1 MGSAARVFRVEEWET
16 FFCPRAELSEDDARQ
31 MARLGQG
38 RLTLVAPSIFNDQRW
53 ALRSEGWVGYLPV
66 GPDLAVALQPKTR
79 VANLFRMLEY
89 AYGLDLDL
97 SEGNMACESL
107 REFYERLANIL
118 ALKVLARARRGLY
131 AAYVPHEETAA
142 FVRGRIDLAER
153 LRRPWAVGV
162 PCRFEEHTRDVE
174 ENQLLAWTLDRVARS
189 GLCSNRVLPT
199 VRRAVHA
206 LHGYVTVRPFDAS
219 ACVARLYN
227 RLNEDYASL
236 HGLCR
241 FFLEHTGP
249 TQNIGDHRMVPFL
262 MDMARL
268 FEAFVAAWLNR
279 HLPAR
284 LRMDEQRTVQVDTEG
299 RFSFRVDLVL
309 LDAASGRPLMAL
321 DTKYKIPDK
330 PGPDDIYQAV
340 TYAESLGCH
349 EAVLVYPRDLR
360 VGLDQMYG
368 RDRVRS
374 VAFDISTEDLEA
386 SGRALLARL
395 GVWSARR
402 DDAEPADLSVKR

>member
-1 MGSAARVFRVEEWET
+1 MDSAPRVFRVEEWET
-16 FFCPRAELSEDDARQ
+16 FSCPRADLSDDQACQ
-31 MARLGQG
+31 IARLGQG
-38 RLTLVAPSIFNDQRW
+38 RLTLVAPSILNDHRW

-79 VANLFRMLEY
+79 IGNLFRMLEY
-89 AYGLDLDL
+89 AYRLDLDL
-97 SEGNMACESL
+97 NEGDMACASL

-118 ALKVLARARRGLY
+118 ALKVLARVRRGLY
-131 AAYVPHEETAA
+131 AAYVPHEETTSY
-142 FVRGRIDLAER
+142 VRGRIELSER
-153 LRRPWAVGV
+153 LRRPWVVGV
-162 PCRFEEHTRDVE
+162 PCRFEEHTGDVE

-199 VRRAVHA
+199 IRRAVRA
-206 LHGYVTVRPFDAS
+206 LHGYVSLRPFDPS

-227 RLNEDYASL
+227 RLNDDYASL

-249 TQNIGDHRMVPFL
+249 TQETGDHRMVPFL
-262 MDMARL
+262 LDMAKL
-268 FEAFVAAWLNR
+268 FEAFVAAWFHR

-284 LRMDEQRTVQVDTEG
+284 LRLDEQRTVRVDAEG
-299 RFSFRVDLVL
+299 QFSFRVDLVL
-309 LDAASGRPLMAL
+309 LDAASGRPLVAL
-321 DTKYKIPDK
+321 DTKYKVPDK

-349 EAVLVYPRDLR
+349 EAVLVYPRELA
-360 VGLDQMYG
+360 VGLDQTYG

-374 VAFDISTEDLEA
+374 MTFDISSEDLEV
-386 SGRALLARL
+386 SGRALLTRL
-395 GVWSARR
+395 GVVERVA
-402 DDAEPADLSVKR
+402 